1 MENSLSLN
9 ELIAIADA
17 GYDDGLVQAYF
28 DDRDG
33 QHGDTLAKFIALE
46 LADTFSE
53 DQPKK
58 DQIAAAIHVMTT
70 AISQLVSVVNAL
82 EAAC

>member
-1 MENSLSLN
+1 MEHSLSLN

-28 DDRDG
+28 EDRDG
-33 QHGDTLAKFIALE
+33 QHGDTLAQFIALE